1 MERVSYHVADFF
13 HTHLRGLRVLW
24 NGLVMRSVVLLIMA
38 RRTRVFGEEHVK
50 GEQEYVKGPAPL
62 LPNLLLI

>member
-50 GEQEYVKGPAPL
+50 GELSMQL
-62 LPNLLLI
+62 LQPPSYLIYY

>member
-1 MERVSYHVADFF
+1 VERVSYHVADFF

-50 GEQEYVKGPAPL
+50 GEQSMLKVQPPSY
-62 LPNLLLI
+62 LIDY

>member
-1 MERVSYHVADFF
+1 
-13 HTHLRGLRVLW
+13 VLW

-50 GEQEYVKGPAPL
+50 GEQSMLKVQPPSY
-62 LPNLLLI
+62 LIDY